1 MKLSVL
7 VCLAGMGVTAAL
19 GASAAVTAKA
29 KSSHRVAPASA
40 RLVAEGKAVFTENCV
55 ACHQEGAVGKP
66 GTAPSLA
73 NKDLLGIASDRFLS
87 QTIHDGRPDTPMPPF
102 ADVLKPG
109 QIKAVIAYLRSL
121 VKVRSRGDAIDAEAP
136 VHGDVKLGQQ
146 RFEEICAS
154 CHGPHGEGYEAGGS
168 GTAIAKI
175 GFLGKASDGFIRA
188 TIEQGRAGTPMRTF
202 VGASGLARLSNQ
214 EIDGIIAYL
223 RSVQGK

>member
-1 MKLSVL
+1 MKLSWL
-7 VCLAGMGVTAAL
+7 VCLAGVGVTAAL
-19 GASAAVTAKA
+19 AANAAVAP
-29 KSSHRVAPASA
+29 SHRVAHASA
-40 RLVAEGKAVFTENCV
+40 RLVAEGKAVFDGNCV
-55 ACHQEGAVGKP
+55 PCHQPGGVGLP

-102 ADVLKPG
+102 DDVLKPG

-121 VKVRSRGDAIDAEAP
+121 VKVPSRGDAIDAEAP
-136 VHGDVKLGQQ
+136 VHGDVQLGRE
-146 RFEEICAS
+146 RFEEICAA
-154 CHGPHGEGYEAGGS
+154 CHGIRGEGYEAGGS

-175 GFLGKASDGFIRA
+175 GFLSKASDGFIRA
-188 TIEQGRAGTPMRTF
+188 TIQQGRAGTPMRTF